1 LIRRL
6 GDRSPRANTV
16 PYRHLRVGD
25 AALAH
30 HEDQVRVLLP
40 DGQRV
45 SIPRLK
51 GVSHIRNGLAIFRI
65 KSRVELISI
74 DRLHVHIAGLAEQG
88 GDVGIFLLT
97 LRGTW
102 EKQEKK
108 QQAR

>member
-1 LIRRL
+1 M
-6 GDRSPRANTV
+6 GPCK
-16 PYRHLRVGD
+16 HLRGGE

-30 HEDQVRVLLP
+30 HEYQVRVLPP

-74 DRLHVHIAGLAEQG
+74 DRLHVHITGLAEQG
-88 GDVGIFLLT
+88 GDVGIFLLA
-97 LRGTW
+97 LRGIW
-102 EKQEKK
+102 EKQDKK
-108 QQAR
+108 E